1 MAHTYPTASIWSKRH
16 AADCRA
22 GRIGPIMRM
31 LVALFVFSLGL
42 PAQRPLGVSG
52 LEEDAPLTVSASADA
67 TRLLVDL
74 RIEAGW
80 HVYARD
86 VGGGDPVRISVI
98 KGSGFEANG
107 ELQMPG
113 GVDGK
118 LTGSVRLVQPLVR
131 QTKGRPLRATLS
143 FTICDPLQCLPPM
156 DVSLRGPIEPLRIL
170 LVVGVRDEHAAR
182 IEAFLRKRGFAPSV
196 TTYAEVDLKSCDAH
210 DVVLAD
216 SKLFRENR
224 GALKHALEF
233 PKTKSPIVAV
243 GFLGTEL
250 IEAQGLAM
258 TSGYI

>member
-1 MAHTYPTASIWSKRH
+1 
-16 AADCRA
+16 
-22 GRIGPIMRM
+22 
-31 LVALFVFSLGL
+31 
-42 PAQRPLGVSG
+42 
-52 LEEDAPLTVSASADA
+52 
-67 TRLLVDL
+67 
-74 RIEAGW
+74 
-80 HVYARD
+80 
-86 VGGGDPVRISVI
+86 
-98 KGSGFEANG
+98 
-107 ELQMPG
+107 
-113 GVDGK
+113 
-118 LTGSVRLVQPLVR
+118 
-131 QTKGRPLRATLS
+131 
-143 FTICDPLQCLPPM
+143 M